1 MNSGQAVSSHQGSQ
15 QGPSHQC
22 SPQLSASQLSA
33 SQMRRQH
40 MASSLVGLNHSLM
53 AMQAAKRMRN
63 SKQKRKIGHVVCH
76 HLRMMLKADEPVSI
90 SSNSSMAALPESL
103 LHQQPIKDADKQQ
116 FTLSL

>member
-1 MNSGQAVSSHQGSQ
+1 MNLGQAVSSHRGSH
-15 QGPSHQC
+15 QGPSHQR
-22 SPQLSASQLSA
+22 SSQLSA
-33 SQMRRQH
+33 SQVSASQARRQH

-76 HLRMMLKADEPVSI
+76 HLRMMLKADEPVRI
-90 SSNSSMAALPESL
+90 SSNSSMPALPGPL

>member
-1 MNSGQAVSSHQGSQ
+1 MNLGQAVSSHRGSH
-15 QGPSHQC
+15 QGPSYQR
-22 SPQLSASQLSA
+22 SSLVSASPVSS
-33 SQMRRQH
+33 SQARRQH

-76 HLRMMLKADEPVSI
+76 HLRMMLKADEPVRT
-90 SSNSSMAALPESL
+90 SSNSSMPALPEPL
-103 LHQQPIKDADKQQ
+103 LHQQPIEDADKQQ

>member
-1 MNSGQAVSSHQGSQ
+1 MNLGQAVSSHRGSSQ
-15 QGPSHQC
+15 A
-22 SPQLSASQLSA
+22 SASQA
-33 SQMRRQH
+33 RRQH

-76 HLRMMLKADEPVSI
+76 HLRMMLKADEPVRI
-90 SSNSSMAALPESL
+90 SSNSSIPELPESL
-103 LHQQPIKDADKQQ
+103 LHQQPIKGADKQQ